1 VQPCRTHPTNMNKIL
16 TIKFDI
22 TDRKAAFVLTL
33 LVFAFVV
40 LTLTQDFLRS
50 DLKNSAFYFSES
62 FMFSSF
68 WWLFAPLLFIQYF
81 AVKRKNKKRLE
92 FQVAVIFSPIFLHL
106 FAFPFLVWVLSTV
119 FYYHTYSFQQ
129 TFRYTL
135 SEHLYLL
142 VLIYSIPVLTF
153 QFFSKKAKLVEP
165 VSETQNENILNQFI
179 STILISDGNKKH
191 SIIVSEILYF
201 SANPPYINLQLEGKK
216 YLHNETLKSI
226 SIKLNSEQFVRVHK
240 STIVNIKMVASYTTR
255 LNGDYDLTMK
265 NNVQLR
271 VSRNFATDFKN
282 LFNKTHHL
290 TTK

>member
-1 VQPCRTHPTNMNKIL
+1 MNSTL
-16 TIKFDI
+16 TTKFSI
-22 TDRKAAFVLTL
+22 TDRKAAFILTL
-33 LVFAFVV
+33 LVLAFVV

-68 WWLFAPLLFIQYF
+68 WWLFAPFLFSQYF
-81 AVKRKNKKRLE
+81 AIKHKTKIRLV
-92 FQVAVIFSPIFLHL
+92 FQIVVIILPIFLHL
-106 FAFPFLVWVLSTV
+106 FAFPFLVWVLSTI
-119 FYYHTYSFQQ
+119 FYYHVYSYQQ

-135 SEHLYLL
+135 SEHLYSL
-142 VLIYSIPVLTF
+142 VLLYSIPILTF
-153 QFFSKKAKLVEP
+153 QFFFKKAKLAKP
-165 VSETQNENILNQFI
+165 DSETQNEKIVKQFI
-179 STILISDGNKKH
+179 STILVSNGNKKH

-201 SANPPYINLQLEGKK
+201 SANPPYINLHLEGKK

-226 SIKLNSEQFVRVHK
+226 SLKLNAEQFVRVHK
-240 STIVNIKMVASYTTR
+240 STIVNIDLVASYTTR

-282 LFNKTHHL
+282 LFNKTHRL